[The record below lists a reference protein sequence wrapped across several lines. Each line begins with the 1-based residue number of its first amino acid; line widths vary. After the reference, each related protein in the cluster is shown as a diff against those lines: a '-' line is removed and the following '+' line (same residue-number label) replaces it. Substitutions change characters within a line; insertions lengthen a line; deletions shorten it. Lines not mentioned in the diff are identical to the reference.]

1 MSDATAYGVFAA
13 ITAVLAALLRRPL
26 PWPRLGWPVAL
37 ATIAAFGLCA
47 AALEPYGA
55 SWFDAVRWP
64 WWIVA
69 VALLG
74 SLAALRE
81 PRTAALP
88 VAHLGVFALVAFG
101 VGTSL
106 WNTLAIREGL
116 GDGWLLP
123 AAFAPLALLA
133 LLAWR
138 RPALAGWPAGDRFG
152 DYRIAW
158 LAIAGVAL
166 GLAWLAGQFAE
177 GDSRPLPWL
186 PLLNPLELALV
197 LGLVFAAA
205 ALRRRGPAASG
216 WTAWASAALLTLT
229 MAVLRAGHQLAGL
242 PWSEAIL
249 SERLAQASL
258 TVAWCVAGVVA
269 WILGSRRR
277 NRALWWF
284 GAGLLGIVLLKLV
297 VVDRQYIG
305 NLTGIV
311 SFFAVG
317 LLLIVVGRIAPT
329 PPRPE

>member
-1 MSDATAYGVFAA
+1 M
-13 ITAVLAALLRRPL
+13 
-26 PWPRLGWPVAL
+26 
-37 ATIAAFGLCA
+37 
-47 AALEPYGA
+47 
-55 SWFDAVRWP
+55 
-64 WWIVA
+64 
-69 VALLG
+69 
-74 SLAALRE
+74 
-81 PRTAALP
+81 
-88 VAHLGVFALVAFG
+88 
-101 VGTSL
+101 
-106 WNTLAIREGL
+106 
-116 GDGWLLP
+116 LP